1 MSFRTS
7 LNGEVEVEV
16 EAEAETIRDIPGEAI
31 RKNKYKQ
38 LVSILKGVISNVYLY
53 NNEAVYLLYR
63 LINRYL

>member
-1 MSFRTS
+1 VSFRTS
-7 LNGEVEVEV
+7 LNGEVEV

-53 NNEAVYLLYR
+53 NNEVVYLLYR